1 MLVWSFSFP
10 CSIFTLRSLGDRW
23 ADGVVQRL
31 QWSQGSP
38 MQLTPPR
45 VTLWGMQLGDEG
57 QAEVPLQPVPSWHA
71 EGSRAWGMVQQTCT
85 NPREETYFCALVRPG
100 GAERN
105 HKAILISA
113 QLGGPYPTRPTSH
126 VRHPRALALGRG
138 PDSEGVVSALRD
150 ASSLC
155 FLSPTGPSQQMQLPS
170 ALQSR
175 CMPACTKLP
184 ALEMAFSPENCA
196 HTFPEGE
203 TEAQRGQRRC
213 LLASYQDLKLHC
225 HSASGTLGLGTA
237 PCAGMGFVLT
247 PSLRPFCS

>member
-1 MLVWSFSFP
+1 ML
-10 CSIFTLRSLGDRW
+10 
-23 ADGVVQRL
+23 RL
-31 QWSQGSP
+31 QRGQGSP

-71 EGSRAWGMVQQTCT
+71 EGSRVWGMVQQTCT
-85 NPREETYFCALVRPG
+85 KPQGRDLLLRSGGTRRSREKPQGNFNLSTAGRPVPSP
-100 GAERN
+100 A
-105 HKAILISA
+105 H
-113 QLGGPYPTRPTSH
+113 SH
-126 VRHPRALALGRG
+126 VHHPRALALGRG
-138 PDSEGVVSALRD
+138 PASEGVVPTLRD

-155 FLSPTGPSQQMQLPS
+155 FLSPTGPSQHMQLPS
-170 ALQSR
+170 ALQSH

-203 TEAQRGQRRC
+203 TEAQRGQSRC

>member
-1 MLVWSFSFP
+1 
-10 CSIFTLRSLGDRW
+10 
-23 ADGVVQRL
+23 
-31 QWSQGSP
+31 

-138 PDSEGVVSALRD
+138 PASEGVVSALRD